1 MIPDLDDISRRRRRN
16 LQDDEDEIECMR
28 NIKSGSFK
36 YKGVLE
42 KTILE
47 SKSNRRQN
55 PEAKKKARYI
65 PEADEDEAYLEN
77 IKPKE
82 SSISMNN
89 NNDIPRRRFPYSSI
103 FKIMEIKILEQTKT
117 KSQQYQFSNR
127 VKFTKR
133 LDNFNSPRR
142 QSNPAK
148 VSFFI

>member
-36 YKGVLE
+36 YKGVFE
-42 KTILE
+42 KTIPE

-55 PEAKKKARYI
+55 PEAPKKARYI
-65 PEADEDEAYLEN
+65 PEADEDEAYLES

-89 NNDIPRRRFPYSSI
+89 NNNIPRRRFPYSSI
-103 FKIMEIKILEQTKT
+103 FKIMEIKILEQTKL
-117 KSQQYQFSNR
+117 KSQQCQFSKG

-133 LDNFNSPRR
+133 LDNSNYPRG
-142 QSNPAK
+142 QSNPVK
-148 VSFFI
+148 VSFL

>member
-36 YKGVLE
+36 YKGV
-42 KTILE
+42 
-47 SKSNRRQN
+47 
-55 PEAKKKARYI
+55 RYI
-65 PEADEDEAYLEN
+65 PEADGDEAYLES

-89 NNDIPRRRFPYSSI
+89 NNNIPRKGFPYSSI
-103 FKIMEIKILEQTKT
+103 FKIMEIKILEQTKS
-117 KSQQYQFSNR
+117 KSQQYQFSKR

-133 LDNFNSPRR
+133 LDNSNYPRG
-142 QSNPAK
+142 QSNPVK
-148 VSFFI
+148 VSFL

>member
-55 PEAKKKARYI
+55 PEAQKKARYI
-65 PEADEDEAYLEN
+65 PEADEDEAYLES

-89 NNDIPRRRFPYSSI
+89 NNNIPRKGFPYSSI
-103 FKIMEIKILEQTKT
+103 FKIMEIKILEQTKS
-117 KSQQYQFSNR
+117 KSQQYQFSKR

-133 LDNFNSPRR
+133 LDNLNNPEG
-142 QSNPAK
+142 QSNP
-148 VSFFI
+148 V